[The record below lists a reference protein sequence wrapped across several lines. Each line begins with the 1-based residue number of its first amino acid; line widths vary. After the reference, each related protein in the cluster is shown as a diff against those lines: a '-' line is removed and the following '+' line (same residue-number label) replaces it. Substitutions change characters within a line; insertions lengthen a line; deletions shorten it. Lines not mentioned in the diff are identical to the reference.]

1 MEDEIKLVESENS
14 EWRSFWVEGK
24 PINALS
30 PVKNDIVKEKPVSNF
45 LEVPQNTINLQ
56 IHKILPILKVP
67 DNFISVETL
76 QIPK

>member
-30 PVKNDIVKEKPVSNF
+30 PVKKDIVKEKPVSNF
-45 LEVPQNTINLQ
+45 LEVPKQNTINLQ
-56 IHKILPILKVP
+56 IH
-67 DNFISVETL
+67 
-76 QIPK
+76 